1 MDFSYILLPCNKIK
15 YIHMLSQPQT
25 KVVAGEGVIMSNQ
38 RLNDAINKSLKTDV
52 YPMLIRMTSS
62 LAKAHASAEALDG
75 ARNTGRVLER
85 AISVDGENVNKLIAL
100 RQLVDTTMME
110 AKLAASQADPEI
122 KLSIEATYD
131 ALSGVRDE
139 LTRLILVATE
149 TTVIR

>member
-1 MDFSYILLPCNKIK
+1 
-15 YIHMLSQPQT
+15 
-25 KVVAGEGVIMSNQ
+25 MSNQ
-38 RLNDAINKSLKTDV
+38 RLNDAINNSLKTDV

-62 LAKAHASAEALDG
+62 LAKAHVPTETIDG
-75 ARNTGRVLER
+75 ARNAGKVLER

-110 AKLAASQADPEI
+110 ARLAASHADPEV

-131 ALSGVRDE
+131 ALSGVKDE

-149 TTVIR
+149 TVNR

>member
-1 MDFSYILLPCNKIK
+1 
-15 YIHMLSQPQT
+15 
-25 KVVAGEGVIMSNQ
+25 MSNQ

>member
-1 MDFSYILLPCNKIK
+1 
-15 YIHMLSQPQT
+15 
-25 KVVAGEGVIMSNQ
+25 MSNQ
-38 RLNDAINKSLKTDV
+38 KNLNDAINQSLKTDV

-75 ARNTGRVLER
+75 ARNTGRILER
-85 AISVDGENVNKLIAL
+85 VISVDGENVDKLIAL

-110 AKLAASQADPEI
+110 AKLAASHADPEV

-131 ALSGVRDE
+131 ALTNVRDE

-149 TTVIR
+149 KTVR